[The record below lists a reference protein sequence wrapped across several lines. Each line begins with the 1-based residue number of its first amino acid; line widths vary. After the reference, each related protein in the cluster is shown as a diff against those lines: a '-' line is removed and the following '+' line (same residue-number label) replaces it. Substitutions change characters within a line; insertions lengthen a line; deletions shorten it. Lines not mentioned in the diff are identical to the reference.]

1 MVNGYT
7 ILRDFSVVGA
17 GLSKW
22 TFAER
27 GGREFFIKEFLA
39 PTYPDDAAP
48 GSDKTKAKKRARCA
62 VFEAH
67 HRGMQTALA
76 PLSAYGGNLIVTLD
90 FFRAGAKYYKVTEK
104 VDAEELDARSIAAL
118 DLRLQLILMKS
129 VAHSL
134 KILHDLRIVH
144 GDLKPSNVLV
154 KRTELGYTS
163 KLIDFDSS
171 YIAGNPP
178 SPEEIVGT
186 INYYSPELLGYI
198 QEAGVRPDQLGV
210 ASDVFAL
217 GLIFTEFLTGAPPP
231 FDAPTFH
238 EPAVAVRSGVTL
250 TIPRAGRAPRAGR
263 PGRPDARRRPE
274 RAADHRPGA
283 CHADGV
289 ASAGRDPGTGHDVGS
304 ARQGSPGDRHQQ
316 RAARSPPDAD
326 AVVDAAPAGPDGRA
340 EAPDNP
346 TRPGAGRVAAHRAVD
361 RQVAREADRSGTSM
375 SVWRCRV
382 CEGVNQGGR
391 VCGTCGTEVP
401 VGEPLRAAVR
411 NRLPPRPP
419 VAPPPV
425 PPTPTRR
432 EYRDIPTP
440 EEMDRI
446 DPDGDFAT
454 YNGMNIVPLPGG
466 CLVSFGPKHR

>member
-1 MVNGYT
+1 MKAGDVVNGYT

-27 GGREFFIKEFLA
+27 GGREFFIKEFLS

-48 GSDKTKAKKRARCA
+48 GSAKIKAKKRARCA

-104 VDAEELDARSIAAL
+104 VDAEELDAPAIAAL

-178 SPEEIVGT
+178 PPEEIVGT

-198 QEAGVRPDQLGV
+198 QEAGVAPAQLGV

-238 EPAVAVRSGVTL
+238 EPAVAVRSGAVL
-250 TIPRAGRAPRAGR
+250 RVPRAGVRSELA
-263 PGRPDARRRPE
+263 DLVDQML
-274 RAADHRPGA
+274 AADPIQRPTIA
-283 CHADGV
+283 RVHATLM
-289 ASAGRDPGTGHDVGS
+289 AIRPA
-304 ARQGSPGDRHQQ
+304 
-316 RAARSPPDAD
+316 AD
-326 AVVDAAPAGPDGRA
+326 AVPPPSTTGALRGRGLRGTGVSSTAASPPAAP
-340 EAPDNP
+340 P
-346 TRPGAGRVAAHRAVD
+346 TP
-361 RQVAREADRSGTSM
+361 
-375 SVWRCRV
+375 
-382 CEGVNQGGR
+382 
-391 VCGTCGTEVP
+391 
-401 VGEPLRAAVR
+401 
-411 NRLPPRPP
+411 
-419 VAPPPV
+419 APPPAPAAPV
-425 PPTPTRR
+425 RTTGRLVGKLISKLTDRARR
-432 EYRDIPTP
+432 
-440 EEMDRI
+440 
-446 DPDGDFAT
+446 
-454 YNGMNIVPLPGG
+454 
-466 CLVSFGPKHR
+466 